1 MPGRRDEIIGSLL
14 YQEDREKILTMV
26 RRMGNMVSEAI
37 TAAVHSLEGRDNAL
51 ADRIIEAD
59 DIVDDLEVEI
69 DQECLSSIAL
79 RQPLR
84 KDLRFVFAVL
94 KIITDLER
102 VGDQAVNIAKRAKA
116 LNRYP
121 LLKPLIDIP
130 KMRDIATGMLRDALT
145 SFEEE
150 DPALAEQV
158 CLRDEAL
165 DFLDASIFDELTGI
179 MAAHP
184 SGEAGVVPRA
194 AGLMWVSRHL
204 ARVGDHA
211 TNVSERAYFMVRGE
225 RLKPLIEA
233 RKKAAAD
240 R

>member
-14 YQEDREKILTMV
+14 YQEDREKILSMV
-26 RRMGNMVSEAI
+26 RKMGNMVSEAL
-37 TAAVHSLEGRDNAL
+37 ASAVQSLEGRDNAL

-150 DPALAEQV
+150 DPALAEEV

-165 DFLDASIFDELTGI
+165 DILDERIFDELTGI
-179 MAAHP
+179 MA
-184 SGEAGVVPRA
+184 GQKIGDAGVVQRA

-233 RKKAAAD
+233 RKKAAAES
-240 R
+240 

>member
-14 YQEDREKILTMV
+14 YQEDREKILSMV

-37 TAAVHSLEGRDNAL
+37 AGAVQSLEGRDNAL

-130 KMRDIATGMLRDALT
+130 RM
-145 SFEEE
+145 
-150 DPALAEQV
+150 AEITL
-158 CLRDEAL
+158 CKSSL
-165 DFLDASIFDELTGI
+165 
-179 MAAHP
+179 
-184 SGEAGVVPRA
+184 
-194 AGLMWVSRHL
+194 
-204 ARVGDHA
+204 
-211 TNVSERAYFMVRGE
+211 
-225 RLKPLIEA
+225 
-233 RKKAAAD
+233 
-240 R
+240 

>member
-26 RRMGNMVSEAI
+26 RKMGNMVSEAI
-37 TAAVHSLEGRDNAL
+37 ASAVQSLEGRDNDL

-150 DPALAEQV
+150 DPALAEEV

-165 DFLDASIFDELTGI
+165 DVLDERIFDELTGI
-179 MAAHP
+179 MAEP
-184 SGEAGVVPRA
+184 NIGDAGVVQRA

-233 RKKAAAD
+233 RKKAAAES
-240 R
+240 

>member
-26 RRMGNMVSEAI
+26 RKMGNMVSEAI
-37 TAAVHSLEGRDNAL
+37 ASAVQSLESRDNAL

-150 DPALAEQV
+150 DPALAEEV

-165 DFLDASIFDELTGI
+165 DILDERIFEELTEI
-179 MAAHP
+179 MAGQKA
-184 SGEAGVVPRA
+184 GDAGVVQRA

-233 RKKAAAD
+233 RKKAAAES
-240 R
+240 

>member
-1 MPGRRDEIIGSLL
+1 MPGKRDEMIGSLL
-14 YQEDREKILTMV
+14 YQEDREKILAMV
-26 RRMGNMVSEAI
+26 RKMGNMVSEAI
-37 TAAVHSLEGRDNAL
+37 ADAVHSLEVRDNEL
-51 ADRIIEAD
+51 ADRIIDAD
-59 DIVDDLEVEI
+59 DIVDDLEVAI

-79 RQPLR
+79 RQPVR

-102 VGDQAVNIAKRAKA
+102 IGDQAVNIAKRAKA

-121 LLKPLIDIP
+121 LLKPLVDIP
-130 KMRDIATGMLRDALT
+130 KMRDIAIGMLRDALT
-145 SFEEE
+145 SFEKE
-150 DPALAEQV
+150 DPVLAEEV
-158 CLRDEAL
+158 CMRDEAL
-165 DFLDASIFDELTGI
+165 DEFDVSIFDELTGI
-179 MAAHP
+179 MAAQP
-184 SGEAGVVPRA
+184 TGDAGIVHRA

-233 RKKAAAD
+233 RRKSGGG